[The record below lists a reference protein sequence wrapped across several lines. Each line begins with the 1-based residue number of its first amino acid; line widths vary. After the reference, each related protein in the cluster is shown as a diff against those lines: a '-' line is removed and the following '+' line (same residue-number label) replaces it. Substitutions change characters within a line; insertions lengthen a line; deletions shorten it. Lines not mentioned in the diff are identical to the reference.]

1 MYNFT
6 RNEYTYLC
14 ILSIDVVHINV
25 YNDLTRSSKPDL
37 NINLKQPILINLYR
51 VPVRE

>member
-14 ILSIDVVHINV
+14 IISIDIVHINV
-25 YNDLTRSSKPDL
+25 YNNLTRSRKTDL
-37 NINLKQPILINLYR
+37 NINLKQPSLINLYR
-51 VPVRE
+51 VPVRD